1 MASSSNDP
9 APRDEGAQPPKRIR
23 NDRAKRTA
31 RQKELALR
39 KRQQEWTTAGVEGK
53 YTKSARLALAVAEK
67 EPQPP
72 TISREE
78 LQPMLPCRDGDSS
91 LEGEKPDPKQT
102 VLPWVVRSEKEKMNV
117 EAGKRAL
124 CSTADS
130 VDPITEGM
138 SSMGMADLSGTVPTD
153 SLPVKAKTVD
163 ENKQKSVKHT
173 KSTRVL
179 AGFTKES
186 LQRLTEGLQKEE
198 KELQEELEYW
208 VEMVKCDEESQRCSE
223 ESKWCLNDTL
233 RSLELRQTHLKNAAT
248 EKDMMDAAALLEPSR
263 DRGHTLP
270 VW

>member
-1 MASSSNDP
+1 MASTSRGSNDP
-9 APRDEGAQPPKRIR
+9 PIAEGAQGAKRIR
-23 NDRAKRTA
+23 NDRAKHTA
-31 RQKELALR
+31 KQKEYDLEKR
-39 KRQQEWTTAGVEGK
+39 KQQWAAAGVAET
-53 YTKSARLALAVAEK
+53 YTKRGCLAEATAEK
-67 EPQPP
+67 KSQP
-72 TISREE
+72 
-78 LQPMLPCRDGDSS
+78 QPMLPCRDGGSS

-130 VDPITEGM
+130 VDPITEGL
-138 SSMGMADLSGTVPTD
+138 SSMGM
-153 SLPVKAKTVD
+153 TVD
-163 ENKQKSVKHT
+163 ENKPLKQKSAKCT

-198 KELQEELEYW
+198 KDLQEELEYW

-248 EKDMMDAAALLEPSR
+248 EKDMMDAAALLESSR
-263 DRGHTLP
+263 DGGHTLP

>member
-9 APRDEGAQPPKRIR
+9 APRDEGAQPPSNIKRIR

-31 RQKELALR
+31 RQKELDLR
-39 KRQQEWTTAGVEGK
+39 KRQQEWTAAGVEGK
-53 YTKSARLALAVAEK
+53 YTKSGRLALAVAEK
-67 EPQPP
+67 EHQPP
-72 TISREE
+72 TI
-78 LQPMLPCRDGDSS
+78 SS

-130 VDPITEGM
+130 VDPVTEGM
-138 SSMGMADLSGTVPTD
+138 SSMGM
-153 SLPVKAKTVD
+153 TVD
-163 ENKQKSVKHT
+163 KNQQKSVKRI
-173 KSTRVL
+173 KSTRVP

-223 ESKWCLNDTL
+223 ESKWCLNDTR

-263 DRGHTLP
+263 DGGHTLP